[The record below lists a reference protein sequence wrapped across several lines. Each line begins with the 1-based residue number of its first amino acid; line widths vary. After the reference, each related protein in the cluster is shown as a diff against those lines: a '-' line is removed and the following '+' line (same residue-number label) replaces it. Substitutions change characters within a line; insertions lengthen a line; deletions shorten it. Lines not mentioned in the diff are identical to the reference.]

1 MNRADRRARAA
12 VVAVAAALLACAC
25 SGKGSATVGGG
36 SGAGAAR
43 SCDEIRAKVE
53 QLYRAEAEAK
63 EPKRVEEAVSDNTTM
78 VMNDCARAPAKVVKC
93 VNAVASVAEL
103 EKKCLAPLD
112 DEGTEG
118 EELRR

>member
-1 MNRADRRARAA
+1 MNRADRHARAMA
-12 VVAVAAALLACAC
+12 ALVAALLACAC

-36 SGAGAAR
+36 SGAR

-53 QLYRAEAEAK
+53 QLYRAEAQAK

-93 VNAVASVAEL
+93 VNGASSVAEL
-103 EKKCLAPLD
+103 EKQCLASLD

-118 EELRR
+118 EELRH